1 MLNFIIGRSG
11 TGKSTAVREMIQKDV
26 EAKKQVVLIVPEQE
40 TVVWETKMAEMLPVS
55 ANLYLEITNFT
66 RLANAV
72 FRQFGGLTDTVIDE
86 GSRSLLV
93 WRAMLS
99 VWDSL
104 EVYGT
109 SGAAEREDRN
119 IPHLM
124 RAIDELKESGIS
136 PAEAE
141 DALEKLIADRES
153 DGGDENA
160 HGTAR
165 AEGDLVSRLRDA
177 VLVYAA
183 YNAILHEE
191 YIDRGDLLYNL
202 AQKLKECGYFENKCV
217 YIDSFYSFTK
227 AQLGIITS
235 IFRQSADCTLTFM
248 CPPDRICADSGEP
261 AQQETQF
268 DEIYD
273 SFIKIRSA
281 AARVGREWN
290 LIPMTENYRHK
301 GNEELRLVEKYLF
314 DYSLPEEEMGS
325 PEEESGVEGKTNNK
339 SKNVH
344 IWHCSDRYDEAEAC
358 AAIIDKLVYDGYKYS
373 EIGVVARDI
382 GTREGVIDSAIRRH
396 GVRCFMSV
404 SSEISRTPA
413 VRFVLAA
420 LAVISGG
427 WQREDMIGLV
437 KTGMTP

>member
-11 TGKSTAVREMIQKDV
+11 TGKSTAVREMIQRDV

-141 DALEKLIADRES
+141 DALEKLIA
-153 DGGDENA
+153 G
-160 HGTAR
+160 
-165 AEGDLVSRLRDA
+165 
-177 VLVYAA
+177 
-183 YNAILHEE
+183 
-191 YIDRGDLLYNL
+191 
-202 AQKLKECGYFENKCV
+202 C
-217 YIDSFYSFTK
+217 
-227 AQLGIITS
+227 
-235 IFRQSADCTLTFM
+235 
-248 CPPDRICADSGEP
+248 
-261 AQQETQF
+261 
-268 DEIYD
+268 
-273 SFIKIRSA
+273 
-281 AARVGREWN
+281 
-290 LIPMTENYRHK
+290 
-301 GNEELRLVEKYLF
+301 
-314 DYSLPEEEMGS
+314 
-325 PEEESGVEGKTNNK
+325 
-339 SKNVH
+339 
-344 IWHCSDRYDEAEAC
+344 
-358 AAIIDKLVYDGYKYS
+358 
-373 EIGVVARDI
+373 
-382 GTREGVIDSAIRRH
+382 
-396 GVRCFMSV
+396 
-404 SSEISRTPA
+404 
-413 VRFVLAA
+413 
-420 LAVISGG
+420 
-427 WQREDMIGLV
+427 
-437 KTGMTP
+437 